1 MESKLNL
8 NRNLVDKARES
19 ARRIAEDTQNFID
32 LHTTVTV
39 ERAVCRLL
47 GIDGVNALEVPL
59 PNVVV
64 DHLFDKGL
72 LPGGAAYYI
81 GNAMVETGMNP
92 QQIAESIDRGELDLS
107 AVAPHSIEEI
117 RAAVMPVAE
126 ATAERI
132 RTNVAKRNDYL
143 NSFGDKTDPY
153 LYVIVATGNIYED
166 IVQAK
171 AAAKQGADI
180 IAVIR
185 TTGQSLTMFPTAQPP
200 RVSAEPTQLRKT
212 SALCVLRLTKS
223 ANRNIATSVCAT
235 TAPVSVCPK
244 SPPWARWNALT

>member
-81 GNAMVETGMNP
+81 GNAMTETGMNP

-171 AAAKQGADI
+171 AAQ
-180 IAVIR
+180 
-185 TTGQSLTMFPTAQPP
+185 TGCGHYRRYPHHRSESARLCSLRRNHRGFRRNLRNSGKLPP
-200 RVSAEPTQLRKT
+200 YAR
-212 SALCVLRLTKS
+212 
-223 ANRNIATSVCAT
+223 CA
-235 TAPVSVCPK
+235 
-244 SPPWARWNALT
+244 